1 MQIQPLNLSGRHAK
15 NEILIR
21 FEFNRK
27 KEETTFLGAQA
38 AIDTAKN
45 LFSNH
50 PGTLEILSR
59 TDDKRLTSMEE
70 FPKSVAELE
79 KYVEFGEIKKMKNKN
94 VIMMFIKVLTEHSV
108 KQIKAK
114 MWEWLAANAVYIYPH
129 NFKSRVL
136 KDLGFLIMMK
146 PSERF
151 WPDVKQKL
159 FNAIAETHRIIGGQ
173 SPDDVHPT
181 ELVPPIDITPRK
193 VWSVPGSDTEKIHC
207 DTMVV
212 TTEYESHAFVAYL
225 LSDTVLPEGMI
236 FVEFGIQPALLYQQ
250 IQKQNKYC
258 QELTH
263 VPVIGLGADHLSS
276 KVIPSDKIST
286 EHHHKTFALG
296 LAESLQDLSGNR
308 ILMSI
313 ERTHKTDSTGLVYFV
328 CYEKD
333 VKKVEEFIDND
344 LAAATQEL
352 CADYHCD
359 EALCRF
365 KTLPLRPQRS
375 ESRKNRAER
384 NLSADPSIA
393 SGQYNAPSRNR
404 QPRQNN
410 NTRVLLDLSQFPELT
425 ATPTTNAWGISSIS
439 AQSASIQQNTSIATA
454 TQADTIQANNH
465 APNQETLLPA
475 RATGRNSPTNTQAT
489 SYVSDNEIMSQ
500 ISSMHTDVTTT
511 LASVASAFQIQA
523 QESKASREAQQK
535 FQQDLLIRSDRREER
550 MSAQMKA
557 IQESNQEL
565 VRLLVENRPSQN
577 NATMGDN
584 NQQSNNNQ
592 DNSDA
597 RAEQGVGTGRR
608 GVRGPGRG
616 GRTGRGGGRGRGG
629 RNLEPTREE
638 EVVDSTTKKPADTK
652 RKAVED
658 KMEQSGDDSWGATS
672 SNASFQDLD
681 EREMAFDEIDKQAP
695 DPLLNIS
702 VEMEDTNAVVG
713 PTSHIATED
722 PDNGATRTNGL
733 GSKV

>member
-1 MQIQPLNLSGRHAK
+1 MVNSSDTDGESLGPQSAPTNMQIQPLNLSGRHAK

-79 KYVEFGEIKKMKNKN
+79 KYVEFGEVKKTKNKN

-159 FNAIAETHRIIGGQ
+159 FNAIEETHRIIGDQ
-173 SPDDVHPT
+173 SPEDVHPT

-193 VWSVPGSDTEKIHC
+193 VWSLPGSDTEKIHC

-212 TTEYESHAFVAYL
+212 TTEYDSHAFVAYL
-225 LSDTVLPEGMI
+225 LSNTVLPEGMI

-263 VPVIGLGADHLSS
+263 VPVIGLGADHLAS
-276 KVIPSDKIST
+276 KVIPSEKLGI

-296 LAESLQDLSGNR
+296 LAESLQDLAGNR
-308 ILMSI
+308 ILISI
-313 ERTHKTDSTGLVYFV
+313 ERTHKTESTGLVWFV

-333 VKKVEEFIDND
+333 VKKVEAFIDND
-344 LAAATQEL
+344 LVGATQEL

-359 EALCRF
+359 QAICRF
-365 KTLPLRPQRS
+365 KTLPLRPQCLK
-375 ESRKNRAER
+375 SRKTRTER
-384 NLSADPSIA
+384 NLFADPSIA

-404 QPRQNN
+404 QPRQRT

-425 ATPTTNAWGISSIS
+425 ASPTTNAWGISSIS
-439 AQSASIQQNTSIATA
+439 AHCASIQQNTSIATA

-465 APNQETLLPA
+465 ASTQDTLQPA
-475 RATGRNSPTNTQAT
+475 RATGRNSPTNMQAT
-489 SYVSDNEIMSQ
+489 SYVSDNVIMSQ
-500 ISSMHTDVTTT
+500 ISSMHTDVTNT
-511 LASVASAFQIQA
+511 LASVACAFQIQA
-523 QESKASREAQQK
+523 QESKASREAQQQ
-535 FQQDLLIRSDRREER
+535 FQQDLLIRSDRREEC

-557 IQESNQEL
+557 IQESNQNL

-577 NATMGDN
+577 NATMGHN
-584 NQQSNNNQ
+584 NQQINNNP
-592 DNSDA
+592 DNSEA
-597 RAEQGVGTGRR
+597 PTFIRQTQTRR
-608 GVRGPGRG
+608 LPTPGS
-616 GRTGRGGGRGRGG
+616 
-629 RNLEPTREE
+629 
-638 EVVDSTTKKPADTK
+638 DSDNQDILQTTKQNTRIRPSAHSQETTRDHSALVQALKDAL
-652 RKAVED
+652 
-658 KMEQSGDDSWGATS
+658 SI
-672 SNASFQDLD
+672 DLQFTRD
-681 EREMAFDEIDKQAP
+681 IREYFKLRDA
-695 DPLLNIS
+695 L
-702 VEMEDTNAVVG
+702 
-713 PTSHIATED
+713 
-722 PDNGATRTNGL
+722 
-733 GSKV
+733 